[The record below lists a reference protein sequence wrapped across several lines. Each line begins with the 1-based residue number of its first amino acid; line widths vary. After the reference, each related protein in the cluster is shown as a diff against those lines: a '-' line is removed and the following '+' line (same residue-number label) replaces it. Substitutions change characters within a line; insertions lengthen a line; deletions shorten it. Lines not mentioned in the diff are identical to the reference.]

1 MPEPWNQIQLDTVRS
16 SRCFEIAKLTWVRRS
31 YENTHASNFS
41 QHGHTSNPRLITLGQ
56 GITFVPS
63 RRAATATFSAS
74 SQCTATRS
82 TSQQFRSEI
91 MKIRVVALIAGLA
104 AAGFTALRSKNKT
117 RISRISTTTLDL
129 NTASTENLTALG
141 LDAEAVDRIVD
152 NRPYRR
158 KLELLERFILAK
170 PDYDLI
176 RQRISTDRSHA
187 NDGVRVAS

>member
-1 MPEPWNQIQLDTVRS
+1 
-16 SRCFEIAKLTWVRRS
+16 
-31 YENTHASNFS
+31 
-41 QHGHTSNPRLITLGQ
+41 
-56 GITFVPS
+56 
-63 RRAATATFSAS
+63 
-74 SQCTATRS
+74 
-82 TSQQFRSEI
+82 
-91 MKIRVVALIAGLA
+91 MKIRVVALLAGLT
-104 AAGFTALRSKNKT
+104 AGISALSSYKKSKL
-117 RISRISTTTLDL
+117 SRASTTTLDL

-170 PDYDLI
+170 ADYDLI